1 MATNSA
7 NIQVNFPSGQ
17 PKGYEIAIAS
27 GSLDGLGAKLTSLG
41 LGKKSNKVLVVSN
54 PIIFKHYGDR
64 TVNSLTSAGFEVATL
79 ILPAGERFK
88 TVASLQKIYD
98 AALLNKLERSSVIV
112 ALGGGVI
119 GDMAGYAAATWLRGL
134 DFVQVPTTLLAMT
147 DSAIGGKTGI
157 NHPQGKNLI
166 GAFHQPRLVWT
177 DPEVLK
183 TLPAREFRAAMAEV
197 IKYGVIW
204 DRELFEHLSKCGGT
218 HPTGNRLDQIRYLKP
233 ETLSLILIHC
243 AQAKAEIVSK
253 DEKEG
258 NLRAILNYGH
268 TVGHAIETVTNYRLF
283 NHGEAV
289 GLGMVIAGAIAVEL
303 GFWQQSDQDA
313 QLELIHKAKLPTQ
326 LPKDIDLKQIITAM
340 SQDKKVSSGKVIF
353 VMPKAIG
360 NAVVTDQVDLDTVYK
375 VLQKC

>member
-1 MATNSA
+1 MTTTT
-7 NIQVNFPSGQ
+7 ITVDFPAKQ
-17 PKGYEIAIAS
+17 TKGYEIAIAPH
-27 GSLDGLGAKLTSLG
+27 SLEGLGEKLITLG
-41 LGKKSNKVLVVSN
+41 LGQKSNRVLVVSN

-64 TVNSLTSAGFEVATL
+64 TVNSLKSAGFEVASL

-88 TVASLQKIYD
+88 TAASLQKIYD
-98 AALLNKLERSSVIV
+98 AALLNRLERSSVIV

-134 DFVQVPTTLLAMT
+134 DFVQVPTTLLAMV

-183 TLPAREFRAAMAEV
+183 TLPVREFRAAMAEV

-204 DRELFEHLSKCGGT
+204 DQELFEQLSACD
-218 HPTGNRLDQIRYLKP
+218 RLDQMRYLKSA
-233 ETLSLILIHC
+233 TLNLILSHC
-243 AQAKAEIVSK
+243 ARAKAEIVSK

-268 TVGHAIETVTNYRLF
+268 TVGHAIEMVTNYRLF

-303 GFWQQSDQDA
+303 GFWQQSDQNA
-313 QLELIHKAKLPTQ
+313 QLQLINKAKLPIN
-326 LPKDIDLKQIITAM
+326 LPKDIDLNQIINAM
-340 SQDKKVSSGKVIF
+340 SQDKKVESGKVIF
-353 VMPKAIG
+353 VMPQAIG
-360 NAVVTDQVDLDTVYK
+360 KSIVTDQVDLGTVLK
-375 VLQKC
+375 VLKKL

>member
-1 MATNSA
+1 MAINST

-17 PKGYEIAIAS
+17 TNGYEIAIAS
-27 GSLDGLGAKLTSLG
+27 GSLDGLGAKLIGLG

-54 PIIFKHYGDR
+54 PVIFKHYGDR
-64 TVNSLTSAGFEVATL
+64 TVNSLTSAGFEVASL

-88 TVASLQKIYD
+88 TAASLQKIYD

-134 DFVQVPTTLLAMT
+134 DFVQVPTTLLAMV

-204 DRELFEHLSKCGGT
+204 DRELFAQLSSCT
-218 HPTGNRLDQIRYLKP
+218 RLDQIRYLKP
-233 ETLSLILIHC
+233 EVLNLILIHC
-243 AQAKAEIVSK
+243 AKAKAEIVSK

-268 TVGHAIETVTNYRLF
+268 TVGHAIEMVTNYRLF

-303 GFWQQSDQDA
+303 GFWQQSDQDV
-313 QLELIHKAKLPTQ
+313 QLELIHKAKLPTK

-340 SQDKKVSSGKVIF
+340 SQDKKVLSGKVMF

-360 NAVVTDQVDLDTVYK
+360 EAIVTDQVDLDNVYK
-375 VLQKC
+375 ILQKC

>member
-1 MATNSA
+1 MTST
-7 NIQVNFPSGQ
+7 IITVDFPTKQ
-17 PKGYEIAIAS
+17 TKGYEIAIAPH
-27 GSLDGLGAKLTSLG
+27 SLEGLGEKLTALG
-41 LGKKSNKVLVVSN
+41 LGKKSNKVLLVSN
-54 PIIFKHYGDR
+54 PVIFKYYGDC
-64 TVNSLTSAGFEVATL
+64 TVNSLKLAGFEVTSL

-98 AALLNKLERSSVIV
+98 TALLNRLERSSLIV

-134 DFVQVPTTLLAMT
+134 DIVQVPTTLLAMV

-197 IKYGVIW
+197 IKYGIIW
-204 DRELFEHLSKCGGT
+204 DRELFEELSACD
-218 HPTGNRLDQIRYLKP
+218 RLDQIRYLKP
-233 ETLSLILIHC
+233 ETLSLILCHC
-243 AQAKAEIVSK
+243 ARAKAEIVSK

-268 TVGHAIETVTNYRLF
+268 TVGHAIEMVTNYRLF

-289 GLGMVIAGAIAVEL
+289 GLGMVIAGAVAVEL
-303 GFWQQSDQDA
+303 GFWQQTDQDA
-313 QLELIHKAKLPTQ
+313 QLKLINKAKLPVA
-326 LPKDIDLKQIITAM
+326 LPNDIDLFQIIAAM

-360 NAVVTDQVDLDTVYK
+360 NAVVTDQVNLDTVLK
-375 VLQKC
+375 VLQKPFLK

>member
-1 MATNSA
+1 MTTTT
-7 NIQVNFPSGQ
+7 ITVDFPNKQ
-17 PKGYEIAIAS
+17 TQGYEIAIAA
-27 GSLDGLGAKLTSLG
+27 GSLEGLGEKLINLG
-41 LGKKSNKVLVVSN
+41 LGKKSKKVLIVSN
-54 PIIFKHYGDR
+54 PVIFKHYGDR
-64 TVNSLTSAGFEVATL
+64 TVNSLASEGFEVASL

-88 TVASLQKIYD
+88 TAASLQKIYD
-98 AALLNKLERSSVIV
+98 AALHNKLERSSIIV

-134 DFVQVPTTLLAMT
+134 DFVQVPTTLLAMV

-204 DRELFEHLSKCGGT
+204 DRELFEQLSACQ
-218 HPTGNRLDQIRYLKP
+218 RLDQIRYLQP
-233 ETLSLILIHC
+233 ETLYLILVHC
-243 AQAKAEIVSK
+243 AKAKAEIVSK

-268 TVGHAIETVTNYRLF
+268 TVGHAIEMVTNYRKF

-303 GFWQQSDQDA
+303 GFWQQSDQEA
-313 QLELIHKAKLPTQ
+313 QLELIYKAKLPTK
-326 LPKDIDLKQIITAM
+326 LPQDIDPKQIIAAM
-340 SQDKKVSSGKVIF
+340 SQDKKVDRGKVIF
-353 VMPKAIG
+353 IMPKAIG
-360 NAVVTDQVDLDTVYK
+360 SAIVTDQVDLDTVYK
-375 VLQKC
+375 VLQI